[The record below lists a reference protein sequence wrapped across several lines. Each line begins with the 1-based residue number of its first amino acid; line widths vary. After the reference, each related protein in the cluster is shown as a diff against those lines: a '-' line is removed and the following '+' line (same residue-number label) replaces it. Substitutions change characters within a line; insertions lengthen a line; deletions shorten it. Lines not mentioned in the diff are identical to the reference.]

1 MILTVQAV
9 ERTGMVENGQVVMA
23 TLRAAGGSIRGVA
36 AACAAGTNKASH
48 AVGGKRVIV
57 IRKIAFV
64 RASAFYGAA
73 FHSAQPAEAHAAFR
87 DSAMVHT
94 KLAADASL
102 CPRRVFRKTIRLP
115 ATIVNQ
121 LDFRPHFLKMR
132 PDTIYAKAYY
142 SRDGKAAFAALSAGA
157 QAISKYSFVNASHD
171 SLKKIPGVPPEV
183 DQVSGKKHKS

>member
-1 MILTVQAV
+1 
-9 ERTGMVENGQVVMA
+9 MVEYGQVVMA
-23 TLRAAGGSIRGVA
+23 MFSPFGDSIRGVTT
-36 AACAAGTNKASH
+36 ACAAGTNKISH
-48 AVGGKRVIV
+48 AVGGKGVIV
-57 IRKIAFV
+57 IRKIALV

-102 CPRRVFRKTIRLP
+102 CPGRVFRKTIRLP

-121 LDFRPHFLKMR
+121 LDLRPHFLKMR
-132 PDTIYAKAYY
+132 PNTICAKAYY

-157 QAISKYSFVNASHD
+157 QAISKYSFINASHD
-171 SLKKIPGVPPEV
+171 SLKKISGVRKKTEKLTPET
-183 DQVSGKKHKS
+183 